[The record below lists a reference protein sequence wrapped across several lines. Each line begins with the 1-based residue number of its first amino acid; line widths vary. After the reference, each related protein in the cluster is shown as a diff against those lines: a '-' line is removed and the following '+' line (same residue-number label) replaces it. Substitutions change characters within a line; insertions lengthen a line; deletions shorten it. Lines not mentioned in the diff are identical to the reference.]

1 MATDNK
7 HRIKWMITF
16 ITAVISYLYINE
28 KVDSPSGKIFV
39 SFCLAGFVYQLLT
52 LFRL

>member
-1 MATDNK
+1 MTINNK
-7 HRIKWMITF
+7 ERIKWMITF
-16 ITAVISYLYINE
+16 IIAVLSYLYLNE
-28 KVDSPSGKIFV
+28 KIDSPSGRIFV